1 MPIPDSVDL
10 DRAAD
15 ILRGRS
21 LAILTGAGV
30 STDSGIP
37 DYRGPGAPV
46 RKPMTGPEFRASA
59 ERRRRYWA
67 GAFLGG
73 RLMQAATPNPTHRL
87 LADWERSGRALGIA
101 TQNVDGL
108 HRQAGTR
115 KLVELH
121 GGLDRVVCLAC
132 EQGFARQ
139 AITEQIARENPW
151 LAQLGPED
159 ADRLNPDGDA
169 EVPELDGFTVPVCT
183 VCGGPLKPDVVFFG
197 ETVPSARFARA
208 RSIVHRADAL
218 LVLGSSL
225 TVNTGI
231 RLLDQARRDGSP
243 IITINRGTT
252 GGASRATLVLEGSVA
267 PALHALDER
276 LAG

>member
-1 MPIPDSVDL
+1 MPTPDPAEL

-15 ILRGRS
+15 LLRGRRF
-21 LAILTGAGV
+21 AVLTGAGV

-46 RKPMTGPEFRASA
+46 RKPMTGPQFRASA
-59 ERRRRYWA
+59 ESRRRYWA

-73 RLMQAATPNPTHRL
+73 RLMGAARPNASHDL
-87 LADWERSGRALGIA
+87 LAGWERSGILLGIA

-121 GGLDRVVCLAC
+121 GGLDRVVCLDC

-139 AITEQIARENPW
+139 AITDQIARENPW

-159 ADRLNPDGDA
+159 SDRLNPDGDA
-169 EVPELDGFTVPVCT
+169 EVPELDGFVVPVCT
-183 VCGGPLKPDVVFFG
+183 VCGGVLKPDVVFFG
-197 ETVPSARFARA
+197 ETVPTARFARA

-243 IITINRGTT
+243 IITINRGVT
-252 GGASRATLVLEGSVA
+252 GGASRAALVIEGSVA
-267 PALHALDER
+267 PALAGLGER
-276 LAG
+276 LG